1 MCFGDRAGNGTYE
14 AISGHDDIVMATA
27 QVSLLRET
35 PEWRYMAETAEELEK
50 AHTRTLDSISAN
62 LWNF

>member
-1 MCFGDRAGNGTYE
+1 
-14 AISGHDDIVMATA
+14 
-27 QVSLLRET
+27 VSLLRET